1 MSKIVAE
8 TSHFEGGDMTWTNRR
23 GDAGKETVG
32 GISRVHWPKEEVW
45 RWLDPLKEAWA
56 ADFRSGAAVD
66 LRDYHD
72 REPNFVAAIQRCIHD
87 FYHARGWLY
96 KPADPS
102 RRVHVTDIDSQA
114 VAAALYDILFNG
126 GRGMLKPC
134 VRALQKHLGIT
145 ADGICGKG
153 TAARV
158 NFMASEMLPTSDH
171 AHRLI
176 NEKATRDI
184 LAVLAQ
190 RQVEYYCRIVQKKV
204 TQLAALA
211 AEYDG
216 ENAYERGYPH
226 DADAVASELYAATDA
241 GNLVGWCAN
250 RAFKGLL

>member
-204 TQLAALA
+204 RAEIHDVFGDLAEEL
-211 AEYDG
+211 G
-216 ENAYERGYPH
+216 FS
-226 DADAVASELYAATDA
+226 SEWQAKREQDVYNATDA